1 MAGPSSRTDTRL
13 RRLQSLGISR
23 GVLGTSRGWFWVAVV
38 AFGLRQVRRVI
49 GSEYEVVYRGELKA
63 GEGVHIAHLPETRE
77 GGRVRARRRKIR
89 A

>member
-1 MAGPSSRTDTRL
+1 VADPTSRTDIRL
-13 RRLQSLGISR
+13 RRLQSLGVSR
-23 GVLGTSRGWFWVAVV
+23 GVLGTSRRWFWVAVV
-38 AFGLRQVRRVI
+38 AFGLRQARRVI
-49 GSEYEVVYRGELKA
+49 GSEYEIVYRGEIKA